1 MLRQLL
7 HRNAWARN
15 AKGDP
20 GQEASVVANFG
31 SSQDGLDL
39 PLVDTPFARLVV
51 RLDEFDWGF
60 RKAEVAVST
69 AFRRHSAIVG
79 EMSGQFPAQAALG
92 GDEVDY
98 SPDSFHVALFS
109 GLDLR
114 VDGCDDLTLRLFPL
128 WKVFENAEAV
138 HHTAWLQFN
147 SPGVVPFLQFLYRIR
162 SWEASA
168 SSCSVDVDSCPLVG
182 GLAHLFECLGDR

>member
-1 MLRQLL
+1 MISFKKPKSNHNRENRTRNARYSYLEVAVVHTSKHGVLRQLL
-7 HRNAWARN
+7 HRNAWAGN

-20 GQEASVVANFG
+20 GQEASVVPNFG

-60 RKAEVAVST
+60 RKTEVAVST

-79 EMSGQFPAQAALG
+79 EMSGQFPTQAALG

-98 SPDSFHVALFS
+98 APDSFHVALFS

-138 HHTAWLQFN
+138 HHTAWL
-147 SPGVVPFLQFLYRIR
+147 
-162 SWEASA
+162 
-168 SSCSVDVDSCPLVG
+168 
-182 GLAHLFECLGDR
+182 